1 MVRRKVSFSWS
12 VFDWF
17 FSFRSPILGPRFLYF
32 TSGLLHG
39 SKSRYVSYRAIVHD
53 VMRDHFLSY
62 TNRALLRDFHSTA
75 NISSIE
81 LSRIVAHFDWP
92 SENLCRFVIGQN
104 IMTQQWR
111 SDGVLHSRNT
121 VRWLVVGKLPIK
133 IYQLKCTDYCL
144 PSSTKRHCDK
154 KYAHLK
160 FFLQKLFFTWIFWR
174 YKFRIHLWCHEYRNM
189 SKYAD
194 LKTFPLESKIVG
206 SLLGASFK
214 LSS

>member
-1 MVRRKVSFSWS
+1 MIEEHDVYHSWLLNVRGKLASSFLCSTYICVLCLVRRKVSFSWS

-53 VMRDHFLSY
+53 VMWDHFLSY

-92 SENLCRFVIGQN
+92 SENLCRFVIGRF

-121 VRWLVVGKLPIK
+121 LRWLVVRKLPIK
-133 IYQLKCTDYCL
+133 IY
-144 PSSTKRHCDK
+144 
-154 KYAHLK
+154 
-160 FFLQKLFFTWIFWR
+160 
-174 YKFRIHLWCHEYRNM
+174 
-189 SKYAD
+189 
-194 LKTFPLESKIVG
+194 
-206 SLLGASFK
+206 
-214 LSS
+214 